1 MILHHEVYWY
11 EGMFLAPQHLQAAG
25 RYMRGQLALA
35 EEWQNPYSWGFRSVE
50 FDPAALD
57 DFTLVLNGCE
67 ARFRDGTR
75 LVVPCAT
82 RVEPLSLRDHLLKK
96 GEATVVLAVSRLDER
111 RANVNAPGP
120 MAKAHTGE
128 PPRFEVESV
137 EMCDENT
144 GDNPQIIDLLRTR
157 ARLLLA
163 DSNLDGYEWLPLAR
177 VVWSS
182 APVELSVREST
193 LRLKHLDAAARSDVT
208 IKELDVTVG
217 RSEVGQV
224 PPQLDPAFIPPLL
237 AVDGWPALATDLKA
251 LWYEVDARVG
261 RLAEDVIGSGASY
274 DGQMPGDTERLL
286 QLGALNGVAAYLR
299 SLAAAP
305 RQPPLWVYQELA
317 RAAGQLAVFT
327 ETRRAPDLVG
337 YRHDELG
344 ASFGEVLRAVR
355 LGLAGMRSPASFE
368 RRDFT
373 RAGDRLQVSVEPAW
387 LAANRRVYLGVRSDL
402 PEGECLQALRA
413 MELRVGCRQAH
424 RPPAPVPADRVP
436 RAFRQDDG
444 MLFFSVER
452 DPAYWGDVAETRTL
466 AVRLNLTRAALGERG
481 VTVESARS
489 PRPVSF
495 DFALFVV

>member
-1 MILHHEVYWY
+1 MILHHEVYWH

-57 DFTLVLNGCE
+57 DFTLILNRCE
-67 ARFRDGTR
+67 ARFHDGTR

-82 RVEPLSLRDHLLKK
+82 RVEPLSLREHLLKK
-96 GEATVVLAVSRLDER
+96 GEATVVLAVPRLDER
-111 RANVNAPGP
+111 RSNVNAPGP

-144 GDNPQIIDLLRTR
+144 GDNPQSVDLLRTR

-163 DSNLDGYEWLPLAR
+163 DSNLDGYEVLPLAR

-182 APVELSVREST
+182 APAGLSVREST
-193 LRLKHLDAAARSDVT
+193 VRLRHVDAAAGPDVT

-217 RSEVGQV
+217 RSEAGKV

-237 AVDGWPALATDLKA
+237 AVDGWPALATDLKS

-299 SLAAAP
+299 SLAGRA
-305 RQPPLWVYQELA
+305 RQPPSWVYQELA
-317 RAAGQLAVFT
+317 ARGGTARRVHGDPTRSRSRRVSPRR
-327 ETRRAPDLVG
+327 TRRLVRG
-337 YRHDELG
+337 GLTRG
-344 ASFGEVLRAVR
+344 PARARGDAQPR
-355 LGLAGMRSPASFE
+355 L
-368 RRDFT
+368 
-373 RAGDRLQVSVEPAW
+373 V
-387 LAANRRVYLGVRSDL
+387 
-402 PEGECLQALRA
+402 
-413 MELRVGCRQAH
+413 
-424 RPPAPVPADRVP
+424 RPP
-436 RAFRQDDG
+436 
-444 MLFFSVER
+444 
-452 DPAYWGDVAETRTL
+452 
-466 AVRLNLTRAALGERG
+466 
-481 VTVESARS
+481 
-489 PRPVSF
+489 
-495 DFALFVV
+495 